1 MIKACAQS
9 SGAATSEERRRR
21 ELATEISP
29 DSLKRSSA
37 FEHMHALW
45 VGILSKISTLDRTM
59 MPMRAP
65 DAPTPIDCGKQMA
78 ENKDENT
85 PEAKYMIRN

>member
-1 MIKACAQS
+1 
-9 SGAATSEERRRR
+9 
-21 ELATEISP
+21 
-29 DSLKRSSA
+29 
-37 FEHMHALW
+37 
-45 VGILSKISTLDRTM
+45 M